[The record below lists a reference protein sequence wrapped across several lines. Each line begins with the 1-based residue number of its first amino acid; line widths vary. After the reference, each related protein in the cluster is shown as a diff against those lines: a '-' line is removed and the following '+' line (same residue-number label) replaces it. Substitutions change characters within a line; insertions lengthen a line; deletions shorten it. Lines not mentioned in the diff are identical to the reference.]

1 MKQLRLTK
9 ARGNAA
15 DMTRFLA
22 VLERWCDHHGRRG
35 YRIESVPEPGPGTMV
50 WRALKPGEKL
60 TMNGGRFI
68 IE

>member
-1 MKQLRLTK
+1 MKEFRLSK
-9 ARGNAA
+9 SRGEAG
-15 DMTRFLA
+15 DMDRLLA
-22 VLERWCDHHGRRG
+22 VLERWADHHGRLG